1 MKAMPA
7 SSKGTFAAVSLSLD
21 GDNGSFKVVDD
32 GIDWTGSGRVKSTGL
47 SSKIVRAMAKS
58 LATEL
63 RYADTGGRGTQ
74 AIIELSLVGLAPPAS
89 EAA

>member
-1 MKAMPA
+1 MAHHDFTMPITDA
-7 SSKGTFAAVSLSLD
+7 QVRALRA
-21 GDNGSFKVVDD
+21 GDTVTLKVADD
-32 GIDWTGSGRVKSTGL
+32 GIGWTGTGSIRGTGL
-47 SSKIVRAMAKS
+47 GSKIVRAMAKS

-74 AIIELSLVGLAPPAS
+74 AVMELSLAGLAPPAS